1 MKDSTL
7 PCNPSSPL
15 PSISSSTPPCAAD
28 QEALSETMIEESI
41 SRAEPIIRKWDLG
54 MGGLQ
59 KFSSLFVDDRR
70 EAKSF
75 FEAATSLQQAINY
88 YLKQSA
94 ASEELIRVRKLMKV
108 AMKRLEKEFH
118 MILSANRKN
127 LDSGSVSSRSSR
139 TRSSFSEFFEFSEE
153 EVNSTSPP
161 RTSPPPPPTPGGNAK
176 LDAERAT
183 EMAMADLMGIADC
196 MIACGYGRECIR
208 VYKSIRKSMVIESL
222 YHLGVERLSHP
233 QMKKMEWLVLEPKI
247 KRWLRVV
254 KFAVKTLLQGE
265 KILCEIVFSEKVA
278 ESCFLDI
285 SCDAAWNLFSFP
297 ENVAK
302 CKKLLSPEKMF
313 IALDIYEAVSDLS
326 PEIESLFASKFFT
339 SVRAQ
344 ATAAQAKMGEA
355 VRTILGQ
362 FEAAI
367 QKDSSKSPVAGGVHP
382 LTRYVMNYL
391 VFLSDYSVHISNIVK
406 DGPVNPQ
413 TPLPEPQFSSL
424 TAVSEED
431 PSATP
436 ISRRLAWLILV
447 LFSNLDSKAAQY
459 NNAALPYLFLANNLN
474 YVVYK
479 VQNSNLGLLIG
490 SNWIRKHESKVK
502 RYLAKY
508 EKLGWS
514 KILSSLPENP
524 TGEISPKEVKE
535 CFKKFNSSFQEA
547 YKKQCSWVIPDPKI
561 RESVKASVSKR
572 ILSSYLVFHQK
583 HRGKHAKDCTVESFI
598 RYTPEDLE
606 KYFSHMFSE
615 AAGVVDNNFKFPK
628 KVVNIHC

>member
-7 PCNPSSPL
+7 SCNPSSPS
-15 PSISSSTPPCAAD
+15 PASISTFTSTPPSAVG
-28 QEALSETMIEESI
+28 QGGLSETMIEESI
-41 SRAEPIIRKWDLG
+41 SRAEPIIRKWDVD

-59 KFSSLFVDDRR
+59 KFSSIFVDDRR
-70 EAKSF
+70 EAKSL

-88 YLKQSA
+88 YLKQSTY
-94 ASEELIRVRKLMKV
+94 SEELIRVRKLMQI

-118 MILSANRKN
+118 TILSANRKN

-153 EVNSTSPP
+153 EVNPTSPP
-161 RTSPPPPPTPGGNAK
+161 RASPPPGGNAK

-208 VYKSIRKSMVIESL
+208 VYKSIRKSMVNESL
-222 YHLGVERLSHP
+222 YYLGVNERLSHP

-285 SCDAAWNLFSFP
+285 SCDAASNLFSFP

-302 CKKLLSPEKMF
+302 CKKLLSSEKMF
-313 IALDIYEAVSDLS
+313 IALDIYEAVSELS
-326 PEIESLFASKFFT
+326 PDIESIFASKFFT
-339 SVRAQ
+339 AVRAQ
-344 ATAAQAKMGEA
+344 ATAARVKLGEA

-367 QKDSSKSPVAGGVHP
+367 QKDSSKSPVTGGVHP

-391 VFLSDYSVHISNIVK
+391 VFLSDYSVHISTIVK

-424 TAVSEED
+424 TNVVEED
-431 PSATP
+431 LTATP

-447 LFSNLDSKAAQY
+447 LFSNLDGKAAQY

-490 SNWIRKHESKVK
+490 SNWIRKHEAKVK

-524 TGEISPKEVKE
+524 TAEISPKEVKE

-561 RESVKASVSKR
+561 RESVKASVSKK
-572 ILSSYLVFHQK
+572 ILSSYLAFYQK
-583 HRGKHAKDCTVESFI
+583 HRGKHTKDCTVESFI
-598 RYTPEDLE
+598 KYAPEDFE

-615 AAGVVDNNFKFPK
+615 AAGGVDNNFKFPK
-628 KVVNIHC
+628 KLVNIHS

>member
-1 MKDSTL
+1 MKDSTFSS
-7 PCNPSSPL
+7 NPSSPL
-15 PSISSSTPPCAAD
+15 PSTPPGGLE
-28 QEALSETMIEESI
+28 EALSETVIEESI
-41 SRAEPIIRKWDLG
+41 SRVEPIIRKWDVDAC
-54 MGGLQ
+54 GLYR
-59 KFSSLFVDDRR
+59 FSTLFVDDRK
-70 EAKSF
+70 EAKSL
-75 FEAATSLQQAINY
+75 FEAATTLQKAINY

-94 ASEELIRVRKLMKV
+94 NSEEILRVRRLMQI

-127 LDSGSVSSRSSR
+127 LDSGSVSNRSSR
-139 TRSSFSEFFEFSEE
+139 TRYSFSEFFEFSEE
-153 EVNSTSPP
+153 EVNPTTTTPP
-161 RTSPPPPPTPGGNAK
+161 RTPPGGNAK
-176 LDAERAT
+176 ADAERAT

-196 MIACGYGRECIR
+196 MIKCGYGRECIR
-208 VYKSIRKSMVIESL
+208 VYKTIRKSMVNESL
-222 YHLGVERLSHP
+222 YHLGVERLSYP

-247 KRWLRVV
+247 KRWLRVI
-254 KFAVKTLLQGE
+254 KFAVKTVLHGE

-285 SCDAAWNLFSFP
+285 SCDAALNLFSFP

-313 IALDIYEAVSDLS
+313 IALDIYEAVSDLW

-339 SVRAQ
+339 AVRTQ
-344 ATAAQAKMGEA
+344 ATAARAKTGEA
-355 VRTILGQ
+355 VRNILGQ

-367 QKDSSKSPVAGGVHP
+367 EKDSSKSPVAGGVHP

-391 VFLSDYSVHISNIVK
+391 VFLSDYSAHISAIVE
-406 DGPVNPQ
+406 DWPVNPQ
-413 TPLPEPQFSSL
+413 SNPLPEPQFSSL
-424 TAVSEED
+424 TAVSEDD

-436 ISRRLAWLILV
+436 ISRRLSWLILV
-447 LFSNLDSKAAQY
+447 LFSNLDGKAAQY
-459 NNAALPYLFLANNLN
+459 SNAALSYLFLANNLN

-479 VQNSNLGLLIG
+479 VQNCNLALLIG
-490 SNWIRKHESKVK
+490 SGWIRKHEAKVK

-524 TGEISPKEVKE
+524 TAEISPKEVKE

-561 RESVKASVSKR
+561 RESVKFSVSRK
-572 ILSSYLVFHQK
+572 IISSYMMFYQK
-583 HRGKHAKDCTVESFI
+583 HRGKHDKECTVESFI
-598 RYTPEDLE
+598 RFAPEDLE
-606 KYFSHMFSE
+606 KYFSNMF
-615 AAGVVDNNFKFPK
+615 AGTTSHKASSTSQLKMP
-628 KVVNIHC
+628 